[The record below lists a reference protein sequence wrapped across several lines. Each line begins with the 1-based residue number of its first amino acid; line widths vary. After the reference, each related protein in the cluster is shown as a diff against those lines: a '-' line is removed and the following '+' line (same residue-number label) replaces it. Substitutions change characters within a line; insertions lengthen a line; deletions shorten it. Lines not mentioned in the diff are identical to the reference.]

1 MDINGYGSI
10 RGRMKDMIIR
20 GGENVYPAELENLF
34 LECPGVKEAQVNK
47 SRRDVRLNYSQSD

>member
-10 RGRMKDMIIR
+10 RGRMKDLIIR

-34 LECPGVKEAQVNK
+34 LGCPGVKEAQVN
-47 SRRDVRLNYSQSD
+47 